1 MKLKFKYK
9 IEDVIMEKRKLIK
22 EAYWADGA
30 TFMNKDEV
38 LNSNSCGCKKC
49 GILFPANLIKEWKY
63 EIQITEKLTTASA
76 VCPYCLDINVI
87 PESESYMLDE
97 KLIKYMQKPLVKMF
111 LKLCRKLKV

>member
-1 MKLKFKYK
+1 
-9 IEDVIMEKRKLIK
+9 MEKRKLIK

-30 TFMNKDEV
+30 TFMNKEEV
-38 LNSNSCGCKKC
+38 LNSNSSGYKKSGVLC
-49 GILFPANLIKEWKY
+49 PANLIKEWKY

-97 KLIKYMQKPLVKMF
+97 KLIKYMQKPLVKTF

>member
-38 LNSNSCGCKKC
+38 LNSNLCGCKKC

-97 KLIKYMQKPLVKMF
+97 KLIKYMQKPLIKMF
-111 LKLCRKLKV
+111 LELCRKLKV

>member
-38 LNSNSCGCKKC
+38 LKKC
-49 GILFPANLIKEWKY
+49 GILFPANLIKEWQY
-63 EIQITEKLTTASA
+63 EIKITKDLTTASA

-97 KLIKYMQKPLVKMF
+97 KLIKYMQKPLIKMF
-111 LKLCRKLKV
+111 LKLCRKLKI

>member
-1 MKLKFKYK
+1 M
-9 IEDVIMEKRKLIK
+9 DVNIMEKRKLIR

-38 LNSNSCGCKKC
+38 LKSNLCGCKKC

-63 EIQITEKLTTASA
+63 EIKLSEKHTTASA
-76 VCPYCLDINVI
+76 VCPHCLDINVI